1 MPDSL
6 GQDKRIAQLNTPLGK
21 DKLTLVSFACSEG
34 VSEKFQI
41 TIEAA
46 SEEKGLNFDT
56 AIGQNCT
63 ITVDMFESGKRYFDG
78 LLTEAHWLGGR
89 EKGTHRYRLVL
100 RPWLWLLSHRR
111 NSFIHHEKTVP
122 EIIEKVFGDHGFAVF
137 SNNLSRGYPTLEYCV
152 QYRESDMDFVCR
164 LMEEYGI
171 SYYFRHSDGEHKL
184 IMTDEMSTFEAIAG
198 GSRWYLPTAR
208 ERHSDKDYF
217 FSWSPARRFTS
228 GKIKLDDYDFKKS
241 DQDLALTESV
251 DPPFD
256 PGMLEVFDYPGRY
269 VESGDGQKIAQAWR
283 DMERSNDHHFNA
295 EGECVTC
302 FPGALVTLED
312 KSESGFDGEYLA
324 LRCVHRYAN
333 QAYRSGAATS
343 DIPYEGKYEF
353 VKSDKTYAPPRLTP
367 KAVVQGPQTA
377 KVVGEGEIDVDEY
390 GRILVRFHWDQ
401 EEDQS
406 RRCRVAQVW
415 AGKQWG
421 GIYTPRVGMEALVQF
436 LEGDPDQP
444 LVVGCVYNDKH
455 MPPYDLPTDKSISG
469 VKSNS
474 TPGGDGF
481 NEFIF
486 DDKAGEELVRLHA
499 QKDLESVV
507 ENDESRNVKMDRK
520 TEVGQNDT
528 LNVIQVLKIDAGTK
542 VEITVGGSKI
552 TMTPEKIK
560 IESLAVEISATNFK
574 SDAVMSTH
582 SAGGV
587 MDIKGSLVKINS

>member
-46 SEEKGLNFDT
+46 SDEKGLNFDS

-63 ITVDMFESGKRYFDG
+63 ITVDMLESGKRYFDG

-171 SYYFRHSDGEHKL
+171 SYYFKHSDGEHKL
-184 IMTDEMSTFEAIAG
+184 IMTDEMSTFEAIGG
-198 GSRWYLPTAR
+198 GSRWYLSDRTRAPLRQGLFLQLEPGTAL
-208 ERHSDKDYF
+208 HLGQDQ
-217 FSWSPARRFTS
+217 ARRLRLQEIGS
-228 GKIKLDDYDFKKS
+228 GSGADRKF
-241 DQDLALTESV
+241 

-324 LRCVHRYAN
+324 LREAGFYIERIQIFRGKAIRHGGYGGKQLLKLFAAAGRLDPEEQDTRVYLDGPAGSLKHPLEEWNRKEDEILFYLGKHLRYADAFAAEELKRREGLAFRGKARLLVRRTKGSSGRN
-333 QAYRSGAATS
+333 ASGIACRSLCAPSSTSSTATS
-343 DIPYEGKYEF
+343 SG
-353 VKSDKTYAPPRLTP
+353 SASW
-367 KAVVQGPQTA
+367 TA
-377 KVVGEGEIDVDEY
+377 GTDSS
-390 GRILVRFHWDQ
+390 FTS
-401 EEDQS
+401 S
-406 RRCRVAQVW
+406 RGSGSV
-415 AGKQWG
+415 
-421 GIYTPRVGMEALVQF
+421 
-436 LEGDPDQP
+436 
-444 LVVGCVYNDKH
+444 LVVDIR
-455 MPPYDLPTDKSISG
+455 L
-469 VKSNS
+469 
-474 TPGGDGF
+474 
-481 NEFIF
+481 
-486 DDKAGEELVRLHA
+486 EELVANRTREA
-499 QKDLESVV
+499 A
-507 ENDESRNVKMDRK
+507 SRDR
-520 TEVGQNDT
+520 NP
-528 LNVIQVLKIDAGTK
+528 NA
-542 VEITVGGSKI
+542 
-552 TMTPEKIK
+552 
-560 IESLAVEISATNFK
+560 
-574 SDAVMSTH
+574 
-582 SAGGV
+582 
-587 MDIKGSLVKINS
+587 

>member
-1 MPDSL
+1 
-6 GQDKRIAQLNTPLGK
+6 
-21 DKLTLVSFACSEG
+21 
-34 VSEKFQI
+34 
-41 TIEAA
+41 
-46 SEEKGLNFDT
+46 
-56 AIGQNCT
+56 
-63 ITVDMFESGKRYFDG
+63 
-78 LLTEAHWLGGR
+78 
-89 EKGTHRYRLVL
+89 
-100 RPWLWLLSHRR
+100 
-111 NSFIHHEKTVP
+111 
-122 EIIEKVFGDHGFAVF
+122 
-137 SNNLSRGYPTLEYCV
+137 
-152 QYRESDMDFVCR
+152 MDFVCR

-171 SYYFRHSDGEHKL
+171 SYYFKHSDGEHKL
-184 IMTDEMSTFEAIAG
+184 IMTDEMSTFEAIPG

-217 FSWSPARRFTS
+217 FSWSPARSFTS

-241 DQDLALTESV
+241 DQRSRRSPKTIRPA
-251 DPPFD
+251 F
-256 PGMLEVFDYPGRY
+256 R
-269 VESGDGQKIAQAWR
+269 SGHARGVR
-283 DMERSNDHHFNA
+283 LSGPLRRERATVRRSRRR
-295 EGECVTC
+295 
-302 FPGALVTLED
+302 GATWNGPTTIISTPKASASAASRERWSHSRTRAKAVSTA
-312 KSESGFDGEYLA
+312 SICA

-333 QAYRSGAATS
+333 QAYRSGAGTS
-343 DIPYEGKYEF
+343 EIPYEGNYEF

-401 EEDQS
+401 EQDQS

-455 MPPYDLPTDKSISG
+455 MPPYALPGDKSISG

-474 TPGGDGF
+474 TPGGNGF

-486 DDKAGEELVRLHA
+486 DDKDGSELVRLHA

-507 ENDESRNVKMDRK
+507 ENDESRNVKKDRK
-520 TEVGQNDT
+520 TEIGQNDT

-542 VEITVGGSKI
+542 VEITCGGSKI
-552 TMTPEKIK
+552 TMTPDKIK
-560 IESLAVEISATNFK
+560 IESLAGGNRAQPTSRATP
-574 SDAVMSTH
+574 SCPPTRPQA
-582 SAGGV
+582 
-587 MDIKGSLVKINS
+587 